1 MSLHGEFMKNSF
13 YAVLW
18 GAFCFLG
25 TPAEAQEK
33 SIFVEKVTNSVVI
46 GPVAGNRGLEFGVK
60 NILEE
65 LLLEKEYDL
74 IPNSTTRLQVEIIF
88 LDVLTTKKNVSVFHS
103 NAETVVIRM
112 RGTMVVDGK
121 RGKPVIVEEGSSE
134 ISMSTLLI
142 DAGGKFNQTS
152 LSNALKKAAESLI
165 NKLTE

>member
-1 MSLHGEFMKNSF
+1 MKPIFIFALCLLFTTNV
-13 YAVLW
+13 A
-18 GAFCFLG
+18 
-25 TPAEAQEK
+25 AQQRE
-33 SIFVEKVTNSVVI
+33 IFVEKVTNSVMI

-65 LLLEKEYDL
+65 FLLEKDYDL
-74 IPNSTTRLQVEIIF
+74 DPNATTKLQVEIIF

-112 RGTMVVDGK
+112 RGIMVVNGK
-121 RGKPVIVEEGSSE
+121 KGKPVVVEESSSE

-142 DAGGKFNQTS
+142 DEGGKFNQTS
-152 LSNALKKAAESLI
+152 LSNALKKSCESLI